1 MIRQLLRHFSI
12 CLHVNSN
19 IDLSTASPL
28 LSDSDLLVWEVF
40 KHFSYTHGQKFCES
54 MGSKF
59 FLFVL
64 ADGRSYKYVP
74 EGKVLALVD
83 TE

>member
-19 IDLSTASPL
+19 IDLSKASPL
-28 LSDSDLLVWEVF
+28 AYSCGDLLVWEVF
-40 KHFSYTHGQKFCES
+40 KHFSYTHGQKFCWAMKDWGVS
-54 MGSKF
+54 

-64 ADGRSYKYVP
+64 ADGRTYEYV
-74 EGKVLALVD
+74 V
-83 TE
+83 